1 MGVTRDPDG
10 CTIADRA
17 KFVWMV
23 ATVMRL
29 WRLYHTPTGKKMF
42 RYTMVSVISTV
53 VSFSVLFLVYGVFR
67 LWTEVPST
75 IFANL
80 VASVP
85 AYYLN
90 RNWSW
95 GKSGRSH
102 LLKEVVPFW
111 TMSAAGLALS
121 IFTASQAQHLS
132 DVHHIHHFG
141 RTVLVEG
148 ANTGAF
154 AILWVVKFLVFNQ
167 LFKVHPVAELE
178 AQAEA
183 ELFVQE
189 AVEVEGAEP

>member
-1 MGVTRDPDG
+1 
-10 CTIADRA
+10 
-17 KFVWMV
+17 MV

-42 RYTMVSVISTV
+42 RYTMVSVISTI
-53 VSFSVLFLVYGVFR
+53 VSFSVLFLVYGVLR

-148 ANTGAF
+148 ANTAAF
-154 AILWVVKFLVFNQ
+154 AFLWVAKFLLFNR

-183 ELFVQE
+183 ELFVQT
-189 AVEVEGAEP
+189 AAEVEGAEP

>member
-1 MGVTRDPDG
+1 
-10 CTIADRA
+10 
-17 KFVWMV
+17 MV
-23 ATVMRL
+23 ATLMRL
-29 WRLYHTPTGKKMF
+29 WRLYRTPTGKKLF

-53 VSFSVLFLVYGVFR
+53 ISFSILFLVYGVLR
-67 LWTEVPST
+67 LWRTAVPAT

-80 VASVP
+80 VASIP

-90 RNWSW
+90 RKWSW

-111 TMSAAGLALS
+111 AMSGAGLALS

-132 DVHHIHHFG
+132 DVHHLHHFG
-141 RTVLVEG
+141 RTVLVLG

-154 AILWVVKFLVFNQ
+154 ATLWVIKFLVFNR
-167 LFKVHPVAELE
+167 LFHVHPVAELE

-183 ELFVQE
+183 ELFVQTV
-189 AVEVEGAEP
+189 AEVEGAEP